1 MNKLIEILRACAG
14 SLERMVRPRS
24 HGEPLLARDPNNSV
38 RARAASPNTVQPFA
52 FTSTV
57 QALVLT
63 PTMASNGRKTMRS
76 KSDTSRSP
84 QLLNVLKVRHCS
96 RTSKPAVS
104 ASDVTNEQNI
114 VANISVMVIS
124 GLTTQAQRPG
134 PRDAWIATATLPPG
148 SLQRMVRLHFLYPI
162 TLK

>member
-1 MNKLIEILRACAG
+1 MNETP
-14 SLERMVRPRS
+14 EREGTGAVGCSALVRPRS

-124 GLTTQAQRPG
+124 GLTFSSVSVM
-134 PRDAWIATATLPPG
+134 PPQESAG
-148 SLQRMVRLHFLYPI
+148 SLMDAVRRRDGYTDGYTAVELSR
-162 TLK
+162 